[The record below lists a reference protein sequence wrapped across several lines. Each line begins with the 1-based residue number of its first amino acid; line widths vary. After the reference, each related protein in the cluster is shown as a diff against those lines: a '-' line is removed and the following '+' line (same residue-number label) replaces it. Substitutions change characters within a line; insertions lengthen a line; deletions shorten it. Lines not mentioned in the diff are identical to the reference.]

1 MKEIPV
7 VFGNHGVEL
16 HGTIMLPDNAG
27 ESGPVPAAVLCH
39 GLGGSRKVMKP
50 GAELLVN
57 KGIAAIVFDLR
68 GHGSSKGLLDGA
80 FVEDVIDAWQ
90 TLTALPEVDSS
101 RVALIGH
108 SLGAF
113 SSILAAH
120 RIPKP
125 RALVALSCP
134 YEIGG
139 VLLKY
144 IPRPMFFLIWWAF
157 AFIVKLVL
165 MFRGVTA
172 RVDWQKF
179 LESWPHLRLSSA
191 LEGLEEC
198 AKLFVFCAGDP
209 LTSFQKFVPIYES
222 APGLKQKML
231 ARGYH
236 TTPVRAEFLRFE
248 WVGWAV
254 SRLTGRDI
262 EP

>member
-27 ESGPVPAAVLCH
+27 ESGPVPGAVLCH
-39 GLGGSRKVMKP
+39 GFGGNRKVMEP
-50 GAELLVN
+50 GAMLLVN
-57 KGIAAIVFDLR
+57 KGIVTIHFDLR
-68 GHGSSKGLLDGA
+68 GHGSSEGSLDGES
-80 FVEDVIDAWQ
+80 FEDVIDAWQ
-90 TLTALPEVDSS
+90 TLTSLPVVDKS

-113 SSILAAH
+113 SSILAAR

-125 RALVALSCP
+125 KALIALSCP

-144 IPRPMFFLIWWAF
+144 TPRRLFFLIRWLF
-157 AFIVKLVL
+157 VLIVKPVL
-165 MFRGVTA
+165 MFRGATA
-172 RVDWQKF
+172 RVDFQKF

-198 AKLFVFCAGDP
+198 AKLFVFCASDP

-231 ARGYH
+231 AMGHH
-236 TTPVRAEFLRFE
+236 TTPVRAEILRCE

-254 SRLTGRDI
+254 SELTDRD
-262 EP
+262 